1 MELSRRLAAIAEMVE
16 EGSRLADVGTDHG
29 YLPIW
34 LVKTEKIPC
43 AVAMDIGEGPLS
55 RARDHVKAFGLE
67 DRIRLRLSDGFEA
80 LQPGE
85 AEAAVIAGMGGPL
98 MIRILE
104 DGREKIRD
112 FRYLVLSPQS
122 EIADVR
128 RYLLSHDY
136 AITEENMVLD
146 EGKYYTVM
154 KAKRGAAGQE
164 PWSYIEEQYG
174 KLLLSSGSGTVIA
187 CLEKE
192 QDSLRQ
198 VRDQLL
204 LAGSEKARERLRQV
218 EEELQNAER
227 AYQTAL
233 ASAEMRENRQK
244 DGERKP
250 DGKTDGWKD
259 RREQE
264 GETQDENM
272 QDQNMQ

>member
-1 MELSRRLAAIAEMVE
+1 MESCCFPAA
-16 EGSRLADVGTDHG
+16 
-29 YLPIW
+29 
-34 LVKTEKIPC
+34 
-43 AVAMDIGEGPLS
+43 
-55 RARDHVKAFGLE
+55 
-67 DRIRLRLSDGFEA
+67 
-80 LQPGE
+80 
-85 AEAAVIAGMGGPL
+85 
-98 MIRILE
+98 
-104 DGREKIRD
+104 
-112 FRYLVLSPQS
+112 
-122 EIADVR
+122 
-128 RYLLSHDY
+128 
-136 AITEENMVLD
+136 
-146 EGKYYTVM
+146 
-154 KAKRGAAGQE
+154 
-164 PWSYIEEQYG
+164 
-174 KLLLSSGSGTVIA
+174 SGTVIA

-264 GETQDENM
+264 GTGRRDTG
-272 QDQNMQ
+272 